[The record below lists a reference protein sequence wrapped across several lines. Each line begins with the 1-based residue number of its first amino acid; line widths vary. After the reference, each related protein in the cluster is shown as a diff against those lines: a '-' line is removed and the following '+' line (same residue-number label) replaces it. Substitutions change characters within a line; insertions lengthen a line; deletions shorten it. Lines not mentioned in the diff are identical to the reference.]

1 MTNPTKTV
9 AQVGYE
15 AYSAQ
20 TGGKSLATGQDLPP
34 FAELTPGIQ
43 EAWQAAGTAV
53 IAAAVAGA
61 FKVDEDGENEANSCG
76 ADAQKAA

>member
-15 AYSAQ
+15 AYSAH
-20 TGGKSLATGQDLPP
+20 TGGKSLVSGQDLPAY
-34 FAELTPGIQ
+34 AELTPGIQ

-53 IAAAVAGA
+53 IAAVAAGDFA
-61 FKVDEDGENEANSCG
+61 SKEDHSCG
-76 ADAQKAA
+76 DDAQKEAA